1 MSNNT
6 ARLAREWAQFELD
19 NAGEF
24 SDKGRIAAAEHILAT
39 TTEPTMA
46 DVDWDTKKHR
56 MAGADWDGH
65 SPVIM
70 IEEDY
75 FGTIVAITDDGA
87 AVNAPF
93 KKDLTPN
100 GKRYE
105 LREIGA
111 PEQPEHPATL
121 ETVEDYENA
130 PEGTVVASPIGSA
143 WTKGRDGDW
152 HRYGGWFTSDEMAHT
167 ERQVLRWGKHEDT
180 SEPTVSLDENVGPD
194 QPEHPETLVTVG
206 DYENAPEGTI
216 VARDD
221 HAPLLKRGPNAWT
234 TEYSSLAYDED
245 MARNPRQVLRW
256 GWGK

>member
-105 LREIGA
+105 LREIG
-111 PEQPEHPATL
+111 E
-121 ETVEDYENA
+121 
-130 PEGTVVASPIGSA
+130 
-143 WTKGRDGDW
+143 
-152 HRYGGWFTSDEMAHT
+152 
-167 ERQVLRWGKHEDT
+167 
-180 SEPTVSLDENVGPD
+180 
-194 QPEHPETLVTVG
+194 PEHPEVLTTRE
-206 DYENAPEGTI
+206 DYANAPEGTI
-216 VARDD
+216 VARGDYS
-221 HAPLLKRGPNAWT
+221 PYVKRGPNAWT
-234 TEYSSLAYDED
+234 TEYRSLAYDED
-245 MARNPRQVLRW
+245 MANTARQVLRK

>member
-105 LREIGA
+105 LREVGA
-111 PEQPEHPATL
+111 PEEPAHPATL
-121 ETVEDYENA
+121 VTEQDYENA
-130 PEGTVVASPIGSA
+130 PVGTVVDIDEAVAVRWKTGWYLASFEGGHSSEFMFHQ
-143 WTKGRDGDW
+143 GEGD
-152 HRYGGWFTSDEMAHT
+152 
-167 ERQVLRWGKHEDT
+167 VIRWG
-180 SEPTVSLDENVGPD
+180 
-194 QPEHPETLVTVG
+194 
-206 DYENAPEGTI
+206 
-216 VARDD
+216 
-221 HAPLLKRGPNAWT
+221 
-234 TEYSSLAYDED
+234 
-245 MARNPRQVLRW
+245 